1 MTVQLLRNAN
11 VEVSQVK
18 SGGSIAAHIVVDDKF
33 EHTFLPTSRVSRHLD
48 MMSTD
53 ELGSRLSGGQYF
65 FHDEQLMDFRDG
77 AYNGFVHTDQSIA
90 QLMKTIGINQVSAR
104 RMRDFEMGKVWSRS
118 EFNGTGSVGGEM
130 QSQINF
136 MWNPFVSVVKATF
149 ELVRLICEN
158 GMVGTT
164 QIYNGKIPL
173 VNRWDEHL
181 DIASDQIQGTI
192 ADLVTHRLSEM
203 VIERASIYEAQRALA
218 HVTMR
223 KSTGNGAHWE
233 GLNNLSMLINPEE
246 HLNTVYAK
254 TVFTDPRLGKQMPSH
269 LTTFD
274 LYNVI
279 TEMRSHTNE
288 VDGSSGLSLDTMAND
303 IIFSTSRPEFE
314 SSVQRY
320 SGKSAKLASFSDAD
334 QAFFNIIH

>member
-11 VEVSQVK
+11 VEVSRVK
-18 SGGSIAAHIVVDDKF
+18 SGESLAAHIIVDDKF
-33 EHTFLPTSRVSRHLD
+33 EHTFPSTSRVSRHLD
-48 MMSTD
+48 MMTNED
-53 ELGSRLSGGQYF
+53 LATRLSGGQYF
-65 FHDEQLMDFRDG
+65 FNDGQLMDFRDG
-77 AYNGFVHTDQSIA
+77 SYNGFVHTDQSIA
-90 QLMKTIGINQVSAR
+90 QLMKTIGINQVSTR
-104 RMRDFEMGKVWSRS
+104 RNRDFEMGKVWSRAD
-118 EFNGTGSVGGEM
+118 FNGTGSVGGEM

-136 MWNPFVSVVKATF
+136 MWNPFVSVVKATY

-192 ADLVTHRLSEM
+192 ADLVTHRLGEM
-203 VIERASIYEAQRALA
+203 VIERASVYEAQRALA
-218 HVTMR
+218 HIMIR
-223 KSTGNGAHWE
+223 KSTGNGANWDA
-233 GLNNLSMLINPEE
+233 LTNLSMLIDPKE
-246 HLNTVYAK
+246 HLNTVYAQ
-254 TVFTDPRLGKQMPSH
+254 TVFTDARLGKQMPSH

-288 VDGSSGLSLDTMAND
+288 ADGSSGLSLDTMAND
-303 IIFSTSRPEFE
+303 ILFSTARPEFE